1 MLTWAKFQKHSNTK
15 EKNTLLEVDATQV
28 ITHERTADI
37 SKSPIEDGSEIT
49 DHITLS
55 NKKVS
60 LQCVVSKNPFN
71 FIRSSI
77 SSVLSGT
84 VSHPI
89 GSGIAASI
97 GGILLRDNERLE
109 NAYLFINRLW
119 ENRIPFT
126 VVAGLETYS
135 EVVMTNLTI
144 TQTAQT
150 KESIKFTTTLEQI
163 KMANTDSSNIPT
175 GVFDEET
182 SKRASKIVN
191 QGHQIPNEI
200 DKEVSKK
207 ASSFLFKALQ
217 LTGVSN

>member
-1 MLTWAKFQKHSNTK
+1 
-15 EKNTLLEVDATQV
+15 
-28 ITHERTADI
+28 
-37 SKSPIEDGSEIT
+37 
-49 DHITLS
+49 
-55 NKKVS
+55 
-60 LQCVVSKNPFN
+60 
-71 FIRSSI
+71 
-77 SSVLSGT
+77 
-84 VSHPI
+84 
-89 GSGIAASI
+89 
-97 GGILLRDNERLE
+97 
-109 NAYLFINRLW
+109 
-119 ENRIPFT
+119 
-126 VVAGLETYS
+126 
-135 EVVMTNLTI
+135 MTNLTI
-144 TQTAQT
+144 TQTPQT